1 MPCRRHSLYYD
12 TLTDPIPRGW
22 ALRRMAV
29 AYNAARSIRSRDRR
43 GPTSPSNPSPS
54 RPAVGVLRSGR
65 ARACALLPA
74 NAAMPSTITD
84 KLSTSSVP
92 MTFPASW
99 PRTLCFLGRLSA
111 AIGEYDTAIDWL
123 VQARSVSVRAHST
136 VLEASSLLRTATVY
150 AELREHGR
158 GAETLRRIAIPASR
172 FEYLANR
179 GSQRNRND
187 TRRFKGITRDRSHSS
202 KMSSRSLAKKGPS
215 HSRGR
220 SDDRPWKS
228 VPRSRLP
235 SGRSTI
241 GSTKHSS
248 SSERPGW
255 RSERPSHSTS

>member
-1 MPCRRHSLYYD
+1 ML
-12 TLTDPIPRGW
+12 W
-22 ALRRMAV
+22 
-29 AYNAARSIRSRDRR
+29 
-43 GPTSPSNPSPS
+43 
-54 RPAVGVLRSGR
+54 
-65 ARACALLPA
+65 
-74 NAAMPSTITD
+74 TITD

-215 HSRGR
+215 ILEAEAMTGLGRAYLGLGCLRTLYYRLNQALILFGEARLAIGEAFALDQLMSALESVERGIWPSSAAKLR
-220 SDDRPWKS
+220 SIVIK
-228 VPRSRLP
+228 RSAL
-235 SGRSTI
+235 G
-241 GSTKHSS
+241 
-248 SSERPGW
+248 
-255 RSERPSHSTS
+255 